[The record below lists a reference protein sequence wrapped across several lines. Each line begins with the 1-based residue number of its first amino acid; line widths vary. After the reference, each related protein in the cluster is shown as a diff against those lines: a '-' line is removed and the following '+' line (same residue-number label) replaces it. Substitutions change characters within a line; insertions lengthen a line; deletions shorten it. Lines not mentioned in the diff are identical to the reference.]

1 MAIIEYLWDWI
12 IPFLIVLTVLVFVHE
27 LGHYLIARRVG
38 IRVETFSIGFGP
50 EVFGRTDRHG
60 TRWKVSAVPL
70 GGYVKMFGEHDFEDE
85 DDDEKRTLTPEE
97 EAVSF
102 QGKTVGQRSAVVVGG
117 PAANFIFA
125 ILALAVLFAFAGLPT
140 PTAGVGT
147 VQVDSAAAQ
156 GGFRHGDRIVGI
168 DGQPVQWFEEVRTVV
183 RDRPGQ
189 PVRFDILRDGEPMTL
204 TAVPTATPAAP
215 GDGDRGYVG
224 LLGITPD
231 PAQVG
236 YERLG
241 PLQAVGVAV
250 QRTYQLT
257 AQILGA
263 LWQIITGS
271 RTAGELGGPIRI
283 AQLSG
288 QMASDGAINFVLFMA
303 ALSVNLGL
311 INLLPIPMLDGGHLA
326 FYAVEAVRGRPLNK
340 TIQEY
345 GFRIGLAFVL
355 FLMIFATWNDLMN
368 LKVFEFLREL
378 IS

>member
-1 MAIIEYLWDWI
+1 MAIIEYVWDWVL
-12 IPFLIVLTVLVFVHE
+12 PFLIVLTVLVFVHE
-27 LGHYLIARRVG
+27 LGHYWIARRVG
-38 IRVETFSIGFGP
+38 VRVEVFSIGFGP
-50 EVFGRTDRHG
+50 EIFGRTDSHG

-70 GGYVKMFGEHDFEDE
+70 GGYVKMFGEHDFGDE
-85 DDDEKRTLTPEE
+85 EETRPRTAEE

-102 QGKTVGQRSAVVVGG
+102 QNKSVRQRSAVVVAG
-117 PAANFIFA
+117 PLANFLFA
-125 ILALAVLFAFAGLPT
+125 VVVLAVLFASAGVPT
-140 PTAGVGT
+140 PKAGVGS
-147 VQVDSAAAQ
+147 VQPGSAADL
-156 GGFRHGDRIVGI
+156 GGFKSGDVIVAI
-168 DGQPVQWFEEVRTVV
+168 DDRPVRWFEDVRGIV
-183 RDRPGQ
+183 RDRPGESL
-189 PVRFDILRDGEPMTL
+189 RFDVVRDGEPMVL
-204 TAVPTATPAAP
+204 TATPIAQPAEP
-215 GDGDRGYVG
+215 GESGRKEVG

-236 YERLG
+236 YERLN
-241 PLQAVGVAV
+241 PLRAAGVAV
-250 QRTYQLT
+250 ERTYDLT
-257 AQILGA
+257 AQILTA

-271 RTAGELGGPIRI
+271 RTAEELGGPIRI

-303 ALSVNLGL
+303 ALSINLGL

-326 FYAVEAVRGRPLNK
+326 FYAVEAVRGRPLSK

-345 GFRIGLAFVL
+345 GLRIGLAFVL

>member
-1 MAIIEYLWDWI
+1 MVIIEYLWDWI

-27 LGHYLIARRVG
+27 LGHYWVARRVG

-50 EVFGRTDRHG
+50 ELFGRTDRHG
-60 TRWKVSAVPL
+60 TRWKFSAIPL
-70 GGYVKMFGEHDFEDE
+70 GGYVKMFGEHDFDDE
-85 DDDEKRTLTPEE
+85 GEKRTLTPEE

-102 QGKTVGQRSAVVVGG
+102 QAKSVGRRSAVVAAG

-125 ILALAVLFAFAGLPT
+125 IVALAILFFVAGLPT
-140 PTAGVGT
+140 PMAGVGS
-147 VQVDSAAAQ
+147 VQPDSAAAEA
-156 GGFRHGDRIVGI
+156 GLKPGDLIVGI
-168 DGQPVQWFEEVRTVV
+168 DGQPVRWFEEVRTFV
-183 RDRPGQ
+183 RDRPGE
-189 PVRFDILRDGEPMTL
+189 PMRFEVMRDGEPLTL
-204 TAVPTATPAAP
+204 TATPTATSAGA
-215 GDGDRGYVG
+215 GDGATPVG

-236 YERLG
+236 YEPLG
-241 PLQAVGVAV
+241 PLEAAWVATE
-250 QRTYQLT
+250 RTFQLT
-257 AQILGA
+257 TQILAA
-263 LWQIITGS
+263 LGQIITGS
-271 RTAGELGGPIRI
+271 RTAEELGGPIRI

-311 INLLPIPMLDGGHLA
+311 INLFPIPMLDGGHLA
-326 FYAVEAVRGRPLNK
+326 FYAVEAIRGRPLNK
-340 TIQEY
+340 RIQEF
-345 GFRIGLAFVL
+345 GFRVGLAFVL

>member
-27 LGHYLIARRVG
+27 LGHYWIARRVG

-50 EVFGRTDRHG
+50 ELIGRTDSHG
-60 TRWKVSAVPL
+60 TRWKFSAIPL
-70 GGYVKMFGEHDFEDE
+70 GGYVKMLGEHDF
-85 DDDEKRTLTPEE
+85 DDEGEKRALTPEE

-102 QGKTVGQRSAVVVGG
+102 QAKSVGRRSAVVVAG
-117 PAANFIFA
+117 PLANFLFA
-125 ILALAVLFAFAGLPT
+125 IVALAILFFVVGLPT
-140 PTAGVGT
+140 PMAGIGS
-147 VQVDSAAAQ
+147 VQPESAAAQ
-156 GGFRHGDRIVGI
+156 AGFKQGDLIVSI
-168 DGQPVQWFEEVRTVV
+168 E
-183 RDRPGQ
+183 GQ
-189 PVRFDILRDGEPMTL
+189 PVRWFEDVRAVVRERPGESLQFEVMRDGAPLTL
-204 TAVPTATPAAP
+204 DATPTATVVSENGGEIP
-215 GDGDRGYVG
+215 VG

-231 PAQVG
+231 SGQVG
-236 YERLG
+236 YEAMG
-241 PLQAVGVAV
+241 PFEAVWVAV
-250 QRTYQLT
+250 ERTYQLT
-257 AQILGA
+257 TQILGA

-271 RTAGELGGPIRI
+271 RTAEELGGPIRI

-326 FYAVEAVRGRPLNK
+326 FYAVEAIRGRPLNK
-340 TIQEY
+340 RIQEY
-345 GFRIGLAFVL
+345 GFRLGLAFVL